1 PQAASN
7 AAAAIAKSGLI
18 FENVTIFSIPLYI
31 APRQKKRG
39 GGLLFLT
46 PPLTAKLKGA
56 FYIIIKIN
64 IFFFSFTEIVF
75 EGIPSK
81 AGIISQ
87 HRRYPNIPPFSL
99 SFRQNTFFLYSL
111 TC

>member
-1 PQAASN
+1 AASN

-31 APRQKKRG
+31 APRQKE
-39 GGLLFLT
+39 GLLFLT
-46 PPLTAKLKGA
+46 TPFDSQANGGFVKSSSKL
-56 FYIIIKIN
+56 
-64 IFFFSFTEIVF
+64 IFLFSFTEIIF
-75 EGIPSK
+75 EGILSK

-99 SFRQNTFFLYSL
+99 PFHQNTFFLYSL

>member
-1 PQAASN
+1 LLL
-7 AAAAIAKSGLI
+7 SGLT
-18 FENVTIFSIPLYI
+18 FES
-31 APRQKKRG
+31 
-39 GGLLFLT
+39 
-46 PPLTAKLKGA
+46 
-56 FYIIIKIN
+56 
-64 IFFFSFTEIVF
+64 
-75 EGIPSK
+75 IPSK